1 MRKWFPFF
9 LTVIVFVAAFSNIP
23 TASAAGSLSASASG
37 TTITVCET
45 VTIALVYNGGSDQI
59 ASIEAYVDYNSS
71 AFQYL
76 SNQFSGD
83 DGTSTNPGSSG
94 RVKVIFEMPSSG
106 NLPTKVQMKLV
117 FKSISVGTLNLS
129 ISTTEFT
136 RNGDYASLG
145 TPSQTLSVTATNPT
159 LSGNANL
166 KSLKPSTG
174 TLTPAFNANTT
185 AYSIKVPYTTTSL
198 SLSAVAAQSGAKV
211 SVDGSNSLKVGNNTQ
226 VVTVTAPNGT
236 TKKYTVTIT
245 RLTQQTNNNQTTTT
259 AKPIPPDALK
269 AEVDG
274 AMFTVADSQ
283 PSVELPSGYVW
294 DSIELNG
301 VTVSAAKNE
310 KNGLTLLYLLGET
323 AESNAFF
330 IYDDGEFSPFR
341 YITTSGAMYV
351 LDEAALI
358 DYNIPAG
365 TVSGNVTIGEQ
376 TVNAY
381 LFEDEALKDVALVFA
396 VGPDG
401 HKGLYVYDTIDG
413 SMQRYREF
421 APSAPVETQPEEEPL
436 HPILQFIVDHRTLLL
451 IIAAG
456 VGAIGLLTIA
466 IVLIVRSCSR
476 PNNCQH

>member
-1 MRKWFPFF
+1 MKKWLGILCATMILLGTIGSF
-9 LTVIVFVAAFSNIP
+9 TAF
-23 TASAAGSLSASASG
+23 AAGSMTATANKSG
-37 TTITVCET
+37 VVVGNAAEDTVTITVN
-45 VTIALVYNGGSDQI
+45 YNGGGTSIGSLDTQI
-59 ASIEAYVDYNSS
+59 RYNASTFTYVSCSGATASGNAGIVAISWFATDINAPTSVGFS
-71 AFQYL
+71 VTFKAKAAG
-76 SNQFSGD
+76 SGD
-83 DGTSTNPGSSG
+83 F
-94 RVKVIFEMPSSG
+94 VINTIS
-106 NLPTKVQMKLV
+106 
-117 FKSISVGTLNLS
+117 FKDDSDAPDS
-129 ISTTEFT
+129 
-136 RNGDYASLG
+136 SLG
-145 TPSQTLSVTATNPT
+145 SPSKTLSVTATNPT

-310 KNGLTLLYLLGET
+310 KNGLTLLYLIGET

-365 TVSGNVTIGEQ
+365 TVSGSVTIGEQ

>member
-1 MRKWFPFF
+1 MKKWLGILCAMMILLGTIGSF
-9 LTVIVFVAAFSNIP
+9 TAF
-23 TASAAGSLSASASG
+23 AAGSMTATANKSG
-37 TTITVCET
+37 VVVGDTVTITVQ
-45 VTIALVYNGGSDQI
+45 YNGGGTSVGSLDTQI
-59 ASIEAYVDYNSS
+59 RYNAS
-71 AFQYL
+71 AFDYV
-76 SNQFSGD
+76 SCSGATASGNAGIVAISWFATD
-83 DGTSTNPGSSG
+83 INAPTSTSFSVN
-94 RVKVIFEMPSSG
+94 
-106 NLPTKVQMKLV
+106 
-117 FKSISVGTLNLS
+117 FKAKAAGAGDFVVNTISFNDDNDTP
-129 ISTTEFT
+129 
-136 RNGDYASLG
+136 LG
-145 TPSQTLSVTATNPT
+145 TPSQTLAVTATNPT

-166 KSLKPSTG
+166 KSLKPSAG

-283 PSVELPSGYVW
+283 PSVELPSGYAW

-330 IYDDGEFSPFR
+330 IYHDGEFSPFR
-341 YITTSGAMYV
+341 YITTSNAMYV
-351 LDEAALI
+351 LDTAVLM
-358 DYNIPAG
+358 DYDIPAG
-365 TVSGNVTIGEQ
+365 TVSGSVTIGEQ
-376 TVNAY
+376 TVDAY
-381 LFEDEALKDVALVFA
+381 RFEDEALGDVALVFA
-396 VGPDG
+396 IGPDG
-401 HKGLYVYDTIDG
+401 YNGLYVYDTIDG

-436 HPILQFIVDHRTLLL
+436 HPILQFILDHRTLLL

-466 IVLIVRSCSR
+466 IVLIVRICKR